1 VATAASTII
10 ATTLRARTATASG
23 CRATIATSRRARSGR
38 IASIIVPATV
48 RTVIA
53 RTATAPAMIVLTAIA
68 HGATVRA
75 LIAPTASGRTVIVRR
90 DKKRARSG
98 ASVASEVAAARP
110 DSLS

>member
-1 VATAASTII
+1 
-10 ATTLRARTATASG
+10 
-23 CRATIATSRRARSGR
+23 
-38 IASIIVPATV
+38 
-48 RTVIA
+48 
-53 RTATAPAMIVLTAIA
+53 MIVLTAIA

-98 ASVASEVAAARP
+98 ASVASEVAAERP